1 MKYIK
6 QDDTVFE
13 AVSVPVLSYYPGEI
27 NRRIRWEGA
36 SYSPVSKE
44 QLANLA
50 SHAQTSLLAAVK
62 LVKNQIKN
70 TLPDNFVVM
79 LFAFKQIG
87 MVGKSYVMCD
97 KEDSSVLLED
107 IPGMEETT
115 VRIQALPDTSLLE
128 NQVLLGAFFYNEEK
142 RRICVQPYSIIT
154 NKQVVRLLY

>member
-1 MKYIK
+1 
-6 QDDTVFE
+6 
-13 AVSVPVLSYYPGEI
+13 
-27 NRRIRWEGA
+27 
-36 SYSPVSKE
+36 
-44 QLANLA
+44 
-50 SHAQTSLLAAVK
+50 
-62 LVKNQIKN
+62 
-70 TLPDNFVVM
+70 M

-97 KEDSSVLLED
+97 KEDSSVFLED